1 MKRWLS
7 NVLIVV
13 FAMVFLVSG
22 FFLCRYWLDSRKQ
35 KGQFDELTQIMEQAR
50 PTAPQQP
57 QQPEEEITATEER
70 AEQTTEPVSE
80 LVSVIDPKSGLAVQV
95 LPEYAA
101 LFEMNSDL
109 VGWIS
114 IPDTNI
120 HYPVM
125 QTPDRTDYYLYRD
138 FYGQDSTH
146 GCIYVREQCDVL
158 TPSDN
163 VVIYG
168 HRMKDGSMFNN
179 LLNYEKKAYYEAH
192 KYIQFDNLQQRHT
205 YEILAVFKTVATA
218 SGFDYYTFVDAADEA
233 HFDEFVA
240 QCKARSLYDTGISA
254 GYGDKLITLSTCEY
268 SQDNGRM
275 VIVAK
280 QIG

>member
-7 NVLIVV
+7 NILIVLFV
-13 FAMVFLVSG
+13 MVFLVSG
-22 FFLCRYWLDSRKQ
+22 FFLGRYWLESRKQ

-50 PTAPQQP
+50 PAVSQTPQQNA
-57 QQPEEEITATEER
+57 PEDSTEPSQE
-70 AEQTTEPVSE
+70 ATEPVSE
-80 LVSVIDPKSGLAVQV
+80 LVSVIDPQTGLPVQV

-101 LFEMNSDL
+101 LYELNSDL

-120 HYPVM
+120 HYPVL
-125 QTPDRTDYYLYRD
+125 QTPDRTDHYLYRD

-146 GCIYVREQCDVL
+146 GCIYVREACDVF

-168 HRMKDGSMFNN
+168 HRMKDGSMFHD
-179 LLNYEKKAYYEAH
+179 LLHYEKQSYYEAH
-192 KYIQFDNLQQRHT
+192 KYIEFNTLTERHT
-205 YEILAVFKTVATA
+205 YEIMAVFKTVATE
-218 SGFDYYTFVDAADEA
+218 SGFDYHLFINA
-233 HFDEFVA
+233 FDERDFADFVA
-240 QCKARSLYDTGISA
+240 DCKALSLYDTGISA
-254 GYGDKLITLSTCEY
+254 QYGDKLITLSTCEY

-275 VIVAK
+275 VVVARR
-280 QIG
+280 IG